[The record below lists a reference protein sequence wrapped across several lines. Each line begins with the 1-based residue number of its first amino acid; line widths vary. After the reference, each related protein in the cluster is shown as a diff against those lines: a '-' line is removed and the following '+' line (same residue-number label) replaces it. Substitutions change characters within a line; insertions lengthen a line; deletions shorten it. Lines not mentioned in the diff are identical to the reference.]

1 MANDPKI
8 PAKARAQMA
17 EWGLC
22 KDEFTGNT
30 LAPNW
35 PPSLYVRAA
44 RRLVGA
50 QIFNQNTP
58 THQRGAPLGN
68 RSIGLGNYN
77 FDSHNAQRLACH
89 NLSACYGTGPKGAS
103 DGKTPFAWDEG
114 NVEIAPGIY
123 QVTTRLKHSY
133 FVRLS

>member
-44 RRLVGA
+44 RRLAGE
-50 QIFNQNTP
+50 QIFHQNTP

-68 RSIGLGNYN
+68 RSIGLGSYN

-89 NLSACYGTGPKGAS
+89 NLSACYGKGPTGAS
-103 DGKTPFAWDEG
+103 DGKTPFVWDEG
-114 NVEIAPGIY
+114 DVQIAPGVY
-123 QVTTRLKHSY
+123 QVTAGLNKARVLC
-133 FVRLS
+133 